1 MSNYVD
7 ALLRRYVAER
17 ANHIYEYCL
26 IHEEDTYFGCE
37 VDHIISV
44 KHGGETTPDNLAFA
58 CAFCNRHKGSDI
70 GSIYWPTGELVRFFN
85 PRIDYWSNHFR
96 LDGTLIKP
104 ISDIGEVT
112 TRILNL
118 NGGERILERQI
129 LIELGRYPSTQ
140 AQKHLRPF

>member
-1 MSNYVD
+1 MRDYVNIQ
-7 ALLRRYVAER
+7 LRRYVAER
-17 ANHIYEYCL
+17 AGYICEYCL

-44 KHGGETTPDNLAFA
+44 KHRGETASDNLAFA
-58 CAFCNRHKGSDI
+58 CAFCNRHKGSDL

-104 ISDIGEVT
+104 ISDIGDVT
-112 TRILNL
+112 TRILDINSS
-118 NGGERILERQI
+118 ERILERQT
-129 LIELGRYPSTQ
+129 LIELGRYPSDQ
-140 AQKHLRPF
+140 AIKLLQQF